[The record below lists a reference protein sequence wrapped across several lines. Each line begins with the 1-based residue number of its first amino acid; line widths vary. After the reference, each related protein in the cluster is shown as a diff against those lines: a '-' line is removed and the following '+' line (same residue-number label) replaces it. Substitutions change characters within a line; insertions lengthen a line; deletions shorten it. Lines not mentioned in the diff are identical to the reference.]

1 MGNSNKKRHLDLSV
15 KLIEMGHALVIEGD
29 EKKDYSIMQTGN
41 IMIFMGG
48 LLSDEKDIYLFA
60 ELCSMFSAKKILDN
74 IELTKK
80 YENLLSYDN
89 KDKITYDEFIKRLNK
104 LKGDDDKPNN

>member
-1 MGNSNKKRHLDLSV
+1 
-15 KLIEMGHALVIEGD
+15 
-29 EKKDYSIMQTGN
+29 
-41 IMIFMGG
+41 MIFMGG

-89 KDKITYDEFIKRLNK
+89 SEKLTYEEFIKRLNK
-104 LKGDDDKPNN
+104 LKGDNDSPKN